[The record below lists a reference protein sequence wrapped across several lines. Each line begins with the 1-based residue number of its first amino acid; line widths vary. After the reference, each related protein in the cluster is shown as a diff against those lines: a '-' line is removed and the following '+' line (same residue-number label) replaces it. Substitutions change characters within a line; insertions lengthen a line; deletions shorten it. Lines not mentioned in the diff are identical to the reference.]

1 MRKLLAALALGL
13 LCAAAAAA
21 QKQQTDRETEG
32 LRGPVKAVA
41 LERASLEARDGRAA
55 EGRRLMS
62 DRLTFDAGG
71 VLVEREEYSIA
82 GVLLRKIVYGKPGGG
97 DRAAERLQRARTVDG
112 YLAVAPPAGS
122 GRARGDDTRRVPEQY
137 KYKYDEQGRIREWVV
152 EQRGVVNMRI
162 VYNFE
167 GDRREVVSYL
177 GGKALFS
184 RLVETLDARGNV
196 VEAADFD
203 VQTGAV
209 NARFSYGAYEY
220 DAHGNWVKRVVSKQ
234 TGEGAQARYEP
245 AQAEYRTIT
254 YF

>member
-1 MRKLLAALALGL
+1 MRKLTAALALAL
-13 LCAAAAAA
+13 LGAVTVGA
-21 QKQQTDRETEG
+21 QKQQNDRETEG
-32 LRGPVKAVA
+32 LKGPVKVVA
-41 LERASLEARDGRAA
+41 LERASLEAQGGRVA

-71 VLVEREEYSIA
+71 VLAEREEYSIA
-82 GVLLRKIVYGKPGGG
+82 GVLLRKIVYGTRGG
-97 DRAAERLQRARTVDG
+97 DRVGERVQRARAVDG
-112 YLAVAPPAGS
+112 YLVVAPPAGS
-122 GRARGDDTRRVPEQY
+122 GRARGDDTRRVPESY

-177 GGKALFS
+177 GGKSLFS

-196 VEAADFD
+196 VEATDFD

-209 NARFSYGAYEY
+209 NAKFSYGAYEY